1 MTIADG
7 VRLELLGVDPALIDR
22 LWPDLLP
29 FLEPAIARCG
39 GLYLPE
45 DVKEFCVDTKMQ
57 LWAVVR
63 DDAIAGALVTEVVV
77 YPRRKC
83 LWIAFAGGAG
93 IHDCPEITDILADWA
108 AMLGCTAIRAE
119 GRRGWVRA
127 GGFEEM
133 GTVMWRPIT
142 TGKETIQ

>member
-1 MTIADG
+1 MTIGGG
-7 VRLELLGVDPALIDR
+7 VRLELFGVEPVMIDR

-29 FLEPAIARCG
+29 FLEPAIERCR

-45 DVKEFCVDTKMQ
+45 DVKTFCVDTKMQ

-63 DDAIAGALVTEVVV
+63 DDAIAGALVTEVVI

-93 IHDCPEITDILADWA
+93 VQDCPEITDILADWA
-108 AMLGCTAIRAE
+108 SMLGCSAIRAE

-127 GGFEEM
+127 GGFVET
-133 GTVMWRPIT
+133 GATLWREI
-142 TGKETIQ
+142 KRETLQ